1 MKAGVRK
8 GLVTAGFAALL
19 VIWALNFW
27 VEGQVFTR
35 LQRAQREVSHLKDTR
50 KELLRLIITYT
61 DAETGQRGYLL
72 TGDDKYLGPYL
83 AAQGRLKFL
92 TTNLASILGND
103 EGLQVLSQ
111 AGQAKLEEL
120 QRTID
125 LRRAGQ
131 PEAAAATVRT
141 DVGKLLMDQIRQAG
155 NRLQA
160 ELDVKAARILQDAR
174 HQKRRAERLAWLT
187 QGLLGGTLLCFY
199 LVVLRIWRER
209 EQMLA
214 AERRAKQA
222 TERAL
227 ATERAAHSE
236 AARANRLKD
245 EFLGIVSHELRTPL
259 SAILNWTTLLRNGG
273 EDERGFQTGLETIA
287 RNAQAQARLVEDLL
301 DMSRITTGKIRL
313 QIEAVDLREVV
324 AAVTES
330 LRPAVQAKGVR
341 VETVWGASL
350 LNVLGDADRLRQVV
364 WNLATNAVKF
374 TPRGGTIRL
383 SLARV
388 ESWVELCVEDTGK
401 GIRQEFLPR
410 IFERFSQ
417 QDGSTTRQNPGL
429 GLGLAITRHLVE
441 LHGGTIHADSPGEN
455 QGATFRVRIPV
466 TAARVGGHQPTENR
480 LEVEEGAETE
490 EKRDLEAV
498 KLPGT
503 RVLAIDDQA
512 DACEAYAR
520 LLGRAGAEVRTA
532 ESVAAAL
539 GILSHWTPHVILCD
553 IGMPGQDG
561 YTFIQILR
569 AGPVVAGRH
578 IPALALTAFTRPEDR
593 NRALE
598 AGFNGYLTKPV
609 NLHELTRKVAELARG
624 PGA

>member
-8 GLVTAGFAALL
+8 GLMNAGFATLL

-27 VEGQVFTR
+27 VERRVFAR
-35 LQRAQREVSHLKDTR
+35 LQRAQKEVSHLEDIRT
-50 KELLRLIITYT
+50 ELLRLISTYT
-61 DAETGQRGYLL
+61 EAETGQRGYLL
-72 TGDDKYLGPYL
+72 TGDDNYLGPYL
-83 AAQGRLKFL
+83 AARARLSSL
-92 TTNLASILGND
+92 VTRVASMLGND
-103 EGLQVLSQ
+103 EGLQILLQ

-125 LRRAGQ
+125 LRKAGQ
-131 PEAAAATVRT
+131 TEAALAIMRT
-141 DVGKLLMDQIRQAG
+141 DLGKSLMDEIRQADS
-155 NRLQA
+155 RLQA
-160 ELDVKAARILQDAR
+160 ELDMKAARILQGAR
-174 HQKRRAERLAWLT
+174 HQKRQAERLTWLT
-187 QGLLGGTLLCFY
+187 QGLLGGSLLSFY
-199 LVVLRIWRER
+199 LVVRWIWRER

-214 AERRAKQA
+214 AEREAKQV

-259 SAILNWTTLLRNGG
+259 SAILNWATLLRDGV
-273 EDERGFQTGLETIA
+273 EKERELQEGLETIA
-287 RNAQAQARLVEDLL
+287 RNAQAQARLVDDLL
-301 DMSRITTGKIRL
+301 DVGRIASGKIRL

-324 AAVTES
+324 EAVAES
-330 LRPAVQAKGVR
+330 LRPAVQAKGIR
-341 VETVWGASL
+341 VKTLWGTGPL
-350 LNVLGDADRLRQVV
+350 KVLGDADRLRQVV
-364 WNLATNAVKF
+364 WNLASNAMKF

-383 SLARV
+383 RLAPV
-388 ESWVELCVEDTGK
+388 DSWVELGIEDTGQ
-401 GIRQEFLPR
+401 GIKQEFLPR

-417 QDGSTTRQNPGL
+417 QDGSSTRQNSGL

-441 LHGGTIHADSPGEN
+441 LHGGTIKAESPGEN
-455 QGATFRVRIPV
+455 QGATFRVRFPM
-466 TAARVGGHQPTENR
+466 AAGREQEHQFAEDR
-480 LEVEEGAETE
+480 IEVQRGAEAKDERTV
-490 EKRDLEAV
+490 EAIR
-498 KLPGT
+498 LPGT
-503 RVLAIDDQA
+503 RVLAIDDQV

-532 ESVAAAL
+532 QSVAAAL
-539 GILSHWTPHVILCD
+539 DILSHWTPHVILCD

-561 YTFIQILR
+561 YSFIQTLR
-569 AGPVVAGRH
+569 GRRADGSRD

-593 NRALE
+593 RQALA

-624 PGA
+624 TGV